1 MSQHAIDPNRAAALL
16 CDLVALQTVNP
27 MGRPYD
33 SALPVERPVIEY
45 LERLFAPYGVRT
57 IRQTCSPIHESL
69 LITVPGQSNAPGT
82 LFESHIDTV
91 PADDWADTAFVPR
104 IEGGKLYGRG
114 ACDDKGSLAA
124 MVLGLLQLLES
135 GAPPPTTVWLLAA
148 GDEEYG
154 QSGIRHFMAQ
164 STLPL
169 GRGIFGEPTSCLP
182 VIQQKGVL
190 RWDLTVQGCSAHTSQ
205 PELGRNAI
213 LDMFRVVQELA
224 LHQAELRQRFR
235 NELTGSPSI
244 TVTMIH
250 GGRTRNAVP
259 DECTIAVDFRIAPEM
274 DRAQAFAELQ
284 TRLKELQIPLT
295 HGEFQCYVPGL
306 QTSASDPF
314 VLCALEIC
322 GKQLSR
328 TVTPA
333 GAPYGSDACW
343 MPSGAPAIVLGPGN
357 IAQAH
362 AVNEFIDLAEVN
374 HATSIYHQLM
384 RQAW

>member
-1 MSQHAIDPNRAAALL
+1 
-16 CDLVALQTVNP
+16 
-27 MGRPYD
+27 
-33 SALPVERPVIEY
+33 
-45 LERLFAPYGVRT
+45 
-57 IRQTCSPIHESL
+57 L
-69 LITVPGQSNAPGT
+69 LITVPGRSDAPGT

-91 PADDWADTAFVPR
+91 PADDWTDTAFVPR
-104 IEGGKLYGRG
+104 IEGNKFYGRG
-114 ACDDKGSLAA
+114 ACDDKGSLAG
-124 MVLGLLQLLES
+124 MVLALLQVLES
-135 GAPPPTTVWLLAA
+135 GEPPPATVWLLAA

-169 GRGIFGEPTSCLP
+169 GRGIFGEPTGCLP

-190 RWDLTVQGCSAHTSQ
+190 RWDVTVRGHSAHTSQ

-224 LHQAELRQRFR
+224 LHQVELRERYH
-235 NELTGSPSI
+235 NPLTGGPTI

-259 DECTIAVDFRIAPEM
+259 DECNIAVDFRIAPEM
-274 DRAQAFAELQ
+274 DRAHAFAELQ
-284 TRLKELQIPLT
+284 ARLHELQIPLI
-295 HGEFQCYVPGL
+295 HSDFQCYVPGL
-306 QTSASDPF
+306 QTAATDPL
-314 VLCALEIC
+314 VLRALEIC
-322 GKQLSR
+322 GNELSQS
-328 TVTPA
+328 VAPA

-362 AVNEFIDLAEVN
+362 AVNEFIDLAEVR